1 MKCICVTGAVQAN
14 VESVFTLLQQAGLD
28 FPQLNQRNDTFD
40 IASWHD
46 QVSALE
52 ANQPAAENTTHNL
65 GRFMDQM
72 AGDIFATNIK
82 STLWG
87 WADTRSTALLD
98 YWHAFDPRINFVL
111 VYVSPEQ
118 MLADAIR
125 TSTAELSVE
134 AVMAAWQSHNQK
146 LLRFHL
152 RNPQRSLLID
162 SCEALENPQV
172 LLDLCAEKWTLDLT
186 AYTDHTDALK
196 PEDDLLALYLAQ
208 QLCAEHTEVA
218 DLSHEIVATL
228 NRLADVEATI
238 TNSLPIANEDL
249 INSYRVLQDRN
260 AEQQLQE
267 QQEEIAALKDRFD
280 ERKKQDEQE
289 LKTLRAENTK
299 IIKVLDAQL
308 ASSENSLKS
317 STQENELLLLQLHQ
331 VQEELEHYFLKG
343 AELQSLLDGHI
354 EAKATS
360 DQEKLTLIEQCDALN
375 HDLATI
381 NQQSQSQSQ
390 LSSEQQKQQIDTL
403 IQSAENHT
411 QHQQITESHL
421 QASTQENE
429 LLLLQLHQVQEELE
443 HYFLQH
449 QDKQNALKLEEIR
462 WQRMLQRNPDYCD
475 YESLKLLPE
484 ESGHV
489 NALAWQFQN
498 LHIASRSIPQLTFQ
512 TFTEQGLTG
521 FVFSESTSKENVF
534 TRWPVNSLNEDQ
546 LILIPC
552 GEGELIVKRF
562 ETLISLSTSDWAFLQ
577 ALIRM
582 LLSIFQQP
590 QTLKLPADLNV
601 QTHLEGLKAF
611 QGIINKFPTVLRYDQ
626 LTLKR
631 SQVNP
636 DYEHLWLNLDNL
648 TFGDKHL
655 PAFNFRLSCA
665 NVGPNRFGGYP
676 KLEFPETTESCIFEA
691 WFIES
696 YDDFGGKLELRFA
709 LPKAM
714 DIEVWQ
720 RLTDHDRDFLFAL
733 LMSLPNMLGILQNST
748 TQIKRPWADWLN
760 MIKDMQAILE
770 QQRTPKALVSAEP
783 EPIAAIQANVE
794 PIKVV
799 PKKPVKK
806 PAPARSKRTA
816 TTKTVTVK

>member
-28 FPQLNQRNDTFD
+28 LPQLSQRNDAID

-52 ANQPAAENTTHNL
+52 ANQPSADNTTHNL

-72 AGDIFATNIK
+72 AGDIFVTNIK
-82 STLWG
+82 AALWG
-87 WADTRSTALLD
+87 WADSRSTPLLD
-98 YWHAFDPRINFVL
+98 YWHDFDPRINFVL

-162 SCEALENPQV
+162 SREALENPQA

-186 AYTDHTDALK
+186 AYIDHTNALK

-218 DLSHEIVATL
+218 DLTYEIAATL
-228 NRLADVEATI
+228 NRLADVNAKI
-238 TNSLPIANEDL
+238 SNSLPIANEDL

-260 AEQQLQE
+260 AEQQQLQE

-289 LKTLRAENTK
+289 LKTLRADNAK
-299 IIKVLDAQL
+299 NIKEFNAQL
-308 ASSENSLKS
+308 ALSEESLKS
-317 STQENELLLLQLHQ
+317 CTQENELLLLQLHQ

-343 AELQSLLDGHI
+343 TELQSLLDGHI

-360 DQEKLTLIEQCDALN
+360 DQEKLALIEQCDALN
-375 HDLATI
+375 HELAAL
-381 NQQSQSQSQ
+381 SQQSQ
-390 LSSEQQKQQIDTL
+390 LSSEQQQHIDNL
-403 IQSAENHT
+403 IQSAENHA
-411 QHQQITESHL
+411 QHQQITESHF

-484 ESGHV
+484 ESGHD
-489 NALAWQFQN
+489 NALAWQFKN
-498 LHIASRSIPQLTFQ
+498 LYIASRSIPQLTFQ

-521 FVFSESTSKENVF
+521 FVFSESTSKENIF
-534 TRWPVNSLNEDQ
+534 TRWPLNSLNEDQ
-546 LILIPC
+546 LTLIPC

-562 ETLISLSTSDWAFLQ
+562 ETLINLSTSDWAFLQ

-582 LLSIFQQP
+582 LLSILQQP
-590 QTLKLPADLNV
+590 QTLNLPTDVNV
-601 QTHLEGLKAF
+601 ETYLEGLIAF
-611 QGIINKFPTVLRYDQ
+611 QNIINKFPPILRYDQ

-648 TFGDKHL
+648 SFGDKHL

-676 KLEFPETTESCIFEA
+676 KLEFPETTESCIFEG

-720 RLTDHDRDFLFAL
+720 RLSDNDRDFLFAL

-794 PIKVV
+794 PIKVA

-806 PAPARSKRTA
+806 PAPATSKRTA

>member
-28 FPQLNQRNDTFD
+28 LPQLSQRNDAID

-52 ANQPAAENTTHNL
+52 ANQPGADNTTHNL

-72 AGDIFATNIK
+72 AGDIFVTNIK
-82 STLWG
+82 AALWG
-87 WADTRSTALLD
+87 WADSRSTPLLD
-98 YWHAFDPRINFVL
+98 YWHDFDPRINFVL

-162 SCEALENPQV
+162 SREALENPQA

-186 AYTDHTDALK
+186 AYTDHTNALK

-218 DLSHEIVATL
+218 DLTYEIAATL
-228 NRLADVEATI
+228 NRLADVNAKI
-238 TNSLPIANEDL
+238 SNSLPIANEDL

-260 AEQQLQE
+260 AEQQQLQE

-289 LKTLRAENTK
+289 LKTLRADNAK
-299 IIKVLDAQL
+299 NIKEFNAQL
-308 ASSENSLKS
+308 ALSEESLKS
-317 STQENELLLLQLHQ
+317 CTQENELLLLQLHQ

-343 AELQSLLDGHI
+343 TELQSLLDGHI

-360 DQEKLTLIEQCDALN
+360 DQEKLALIEQCDALN
-375 HDLATI
+375 HELAAL
-381 NQQSQSQSQ
+381 NQQSQ
-390 LSSEQQKQQIDTL
+390 LSSEQQQHIDNL
-403 IQSAENHT
+403 IQSAENHA
-411 QHQQITESHL
+411 QHQQITESHF

-521 FVFSESTSKENVF
+521 FVFSESTSKENIF
-534 TRWPVNSLNEDQ
+534 TRWPLNSLNEDQ
-546 LILIPC
+546 LTLIPC

-562 ETLISLSTSDWAFLQ
+562 ETLINLSTSDWAFLQ

-582 LLSIFQQP
+582 LLSILQQP
-590 QTLKLPADLNV
+590 QTLNLPTDVNV
-601 QTHLEGLKAF
+601 ETYLEGLIAF
-611 QGIINKFPTVLRYDQ
+611 QNIINKFPPILRYDQ

-631 SQVNP
+631 SQVNH

-648 TFGDKHL
+648 SFGDKHL

-676 KLEFPETTESCIFEA
+676 KLEFPETTESCIFEG

-720 RLTDHDRDFLFAL
+720 RLSDNDRDFLFAL

-794 PIKVV
+794 PIKVA
-799 PKKPVKK
+799 PIKPVKK

>member
-14 VESVFTLLQQAGLD
+14 VESVFTVLQQAGLD
-28 FPQLNQRNDTFD
+28 LPKLNQRNDAID
-40 IASWHD
+40 IVSWHD

-72 AGDIFATNIK
+72 AGDIFVTNIK
-82 STLWG
+82 AALWG
-87 WADTRSTALLD
+87 WADSRSTPLLD
-98 YWHAFDPRINFVL
+98 YWHDFDPRINFVL

-125 TSTAELSVE
+125 TTTAELSVE

-162 SCEALENPQV
+162 SREALVNPQA
-172 LLDLCAEKWTLDLT
+172 LLDLCAEKWSLDLT

-208 QLCAEHTEVA
+208 QLCTEHTEVA
-218 DLSHEIVATL
+218 DLTYEIAATL
-228 NRLADVEATI
+228 NRLADVNAKI
-238 TNSLPIANEDL
+238 SNCLPIANEDL
-249 INSYRVLQDRN
+249 INSYRVLQDRS

-267 QQEEIAALKDRFD
+267 QQEEIAALKDCFD
-280 ERKKQDEQE
+280 ERKKQAEQE
-289 LKTLRAENTK
+289 LKTLRADNTK

-317 STQENELLLLQLHQ
+317 
-331 VQEELEHYFLKG
+331 
-343 AELQSLLDGHI
+343 
-354 EAKATS
+354 
-360 DQEKLTLIEQCDALN
+360 
-375 HDLATI
+375 
-381 NQQSQSQSQ
+381 
-390 LSSEQQKQQIDTL
+390 
-403 IQSAENHT
+403 
-411 QHQQITESHL
+411 
-421 QASTQENE
+421 STQENE

-484 ESGHV
+484 ESGQD

-521 FVFSESTSKENVF
+521 FVFSESTSKENIF
-534 TRWPVNSLNEDQ
+534 TRWPLNSLNEEQ
-546 LILIPC
+546 LTLIPY
-552 GEGELIVKRF
+552 GEGELIAKRF
-562 ETLISLSTSDWAFLQ
+562 ETLINLSTSDWAFLQ

-582 LLSIFQQP
+582 LLSILQQP
-590 QTLKLPADLNV
+590 QTLNLPTDVNV
-601 QTHLEGLKAF
+601 QTHLEGLIAF
-611 QGIINKFPTVLRYDQ
+611 QDIINKFPPILRYDQ

-676 KLEFPETTESCIFEA
+676 KLEFPETTESCIFEG

-720 RLTDHDRDFLFAL
+720 RLSDNDRDFLFAL

-760 MIKDMQAILE
+760 MVKDMQAILE
-770 QQRTPKALVSAEP
+770 QQRSTQSLVSAEP
-783 EPIAAIQANVE
+783 EATAAIEADIV
-794 PIKVV
+794 PIKVA

-806 PAPARSKRTA
+806 PAPATSKRTA

>member
-1 MKCICVTGAVQAN
+1 
-14 VESVFTLLQQAGLD
+14 
-28 FPQLNQRNDTFD
+28 
-40 IASWHD
+40 
-46 QVSALE
+46 
-52 ANQPAAENTTHNL
+52 
-65 GRFMDQM
+65 
-72 AGDIFATNIK
+72 
-82 STLWG
+82 
-87 WADTRSTALLD
+87 
-98 YWHAFDPRINFVL
+98 
-111 VYVSPEQ
+111 
-118 MLADAIR
+118 
-125 TSTAELSVE
+125 
-134 AVMAAWQSHNQK
+134 
-146 LLRFHL
+146 
-152 RNPQRSLLID
+152 
-162 SCEALENPQV
+162 
-172 LLDLCAEKWTLDLT
+172 
-186 AYTDHTDALK
+186 
-196 PEDDLLALYLAQ
+196 
-208 QLCAEHTEVA
+208 
-218 DLSHEIVATL
+218 
-228 NRLADVEATI
+228 
-238 TNSLPIANEDL
+238 
-249 INSYRVLQDRN
+249 
-260 AEQQLQE
+260 
-267 QQEEIAALKDRFD
+267 
-280 ERKKQDEQE
+280 
-289 LKTLRAENTK
+289 
-299 IIKVLDAQL
+299 
-308 ASSENSLKS
+308 
-317 STQENELLLLQLHQ
+317 
-331 VQEELEHYFLKG
+331 
-343 AELQSLLDGHI
+343 LDGHI

-360 DQEKLTLIEQCDALN
+360 DQEKLALIEQCDALN
-375 HDLATI
+375 HELAAL
-381 NQQSQSQSQ
+381 NQQSQ
-390 LSSEQQKQQIDTL
+390 LSSEQQQHIDNL
-403 IQSAENHT
+403 IQSAENHA
-411 QHQQITESHL
+411 QHQQITESHF

-484 ESGHV
+484 ESGHD
-489 NALAWQFQN
+489 NALAWQFKN
-498 LHIASRSIPQLTFQ
+498 LYIASRSIPQLTFQ

-521 FVFSESTSKENVF
+521 FVFSESTSKENIF
-534 TRWPVNSLNEDQ
+534 TRWPLNSLNEDQ
-546 LILIPC
+546 LTLIPC

-562 ETLISLSTSDWAFLQ
+562 ETLINLSTSDWAFLQ

-582 LLSIFQQP
+582 LLSILQQP
-590 QTLKLPADLNV
+590 QTLNLPTDVNV
-601 QTHLEGLKAF
+601 ETYLEGLIAF
-611 QGIINKFPTVLRYDQ
+611 QNIINKFPPILRYDQ

-648 TFGDKHL
+648 SFGDKHL

-676 KLEFPETTESCIFEA
+676 KLEFPETTESCIFEG

-720 RLTDHDRDFLFAL
+720 RLSDNDRDFLFAL

-794 PIKVV
+794 PIKVA

-806 PAPARSKRTA
+806 PAPATSKRTA